1 MIFFQSIRRFKSK
14 IINKNIFKISD
25 DIDFGKNI
33 SKKYFKNKLKKSK
46 FYFEYGSGSSTL
58 YADKMKKKFIS
69 IELDK
74 KYFSKIKK
82 FIKKDRIRFINM
94 GPVGEFSYPIFKN
107 KKKIISYVEYINYFL
122 KKKNNPDLILIDGR
136 FRVACCINLLR
147 FINKDYSK
155 VSILLDDY
163 KKRKHYKIIRNFF
176 YVKEIGRMAVLK
188 TKKKKF
194 NRNIYNKYLLDPR

>member
-33 SKKYFKNKLKKSK
+33 SNRYFKNKLKKSK

-74 KYFSKIKK
+74 KYFTKIKK

-122 KKKNNPDLILIDGR
+122 KKKNYPDFILIDGR